1 MSLQPPRHS
10 AESSKGQLSVC
21 ILGSGSRGN
30 AIYVSD
36 GITSILI
43 DAGFSA
49 REIDRRMRQRGLDP
63 ARLSAILVTHE
74 HTDHVRGIERLVR
87 RHRLP
92 VYLTAGTRREAAAL
106 NELPEIHPFACGRD
120 FRINTL
126 AVRPFSISHDAADP
140 AGFTIGANGSR
151 IGIATD
157 LGQVTAL
164 VCEHLRGCRLLIVE
178 ANHDPEMLM
187 NGPYPWFLKQRIRSR
202 TGHLANQETGRLL
215 ADILNPGLERVVLAH
230 LSETNNTPEKAL
242 GAMAALFAGTPVR
255 FDAASQGDPS
265 PLLTLA

>member
-1 MSLQPPRHS
+1 MDPKAQQKANRH
-10 AESSKGQLSVC
+10 ALSVC

-36 GITSILI
+36 GATAILI

-63 ARLSAILVTHE
+63 AGLDAILVTHE

-92 VYLTAGTRREAAAL
+92 VYLTDGTRQEAAAL
-106 NELPEIHPFACGRD
+106 QELPEIHPVACGRE

-126 AVRPFSISHDAADP
+126 AVRPFSISHDARDP

-157 LGQVTAL
+157 LGLVTEL
-164 VCEHLRGCRLLIVE
+164 VREHLRGCRLLIVE
-178 ANHDPEMLM
+178 ANHDPDLLM
-187 NGPYPWFLKQRIRSR
+187 SGPYPWFLKQRIRGR
-202 TGHLANQETGRLL
+202 TGHLSNQESGCLL
-215 ADILNPGLERVVLAH
+215 ADILHPGLEHVVLSH
-230 LSETNNTPEKAL
+230 LSETNNRPEKAL
-242 GAMAALFAGTPVR
+242 AEVSARLSGASVR
-255 FDAASQGDPS
+255 LTAASQSIPS
-265 PLLTLA
+265 ALWTLF

>member
-21 ILGSGSRGN
+21 VLGSGSRGN
-30 AIYVSD
+30 AVYVSD
-36 GITSILI
+36 GITSILV

-63 ARLSAILVTHE
+63 AGLSAILVTHE
-74 HTDHVRGIERLVR
+74 HTDHMRGIERLVR

-92 VYLTAGTRREAAAL
+92 VYLTAGTRREATAL
-106 NELPEIHPFACGRD
+106 HHLPEIHAFDCGRD
-120 FRINTL
+120 FRIDTL
-126 AVRPFSISHDAADP
+126 AVRPFTISHDAADP
-140 AGFTIGANGSR
+140 AGFTISANGSR

-164 VCEHLRGCRLLIVE
+164 VREHLRGCRLLIVE
-178 ANHDPEMLM
+178 ANHDPDMLM

-215 ADILNPGLERVVLAH
+215 ADVLHPGLERVVLAH

-242 GAMAALFAGTPVR
+242 TEMAALFAGTPVN
-255 FDAASQGDPS
+255 FEAASQAIPT